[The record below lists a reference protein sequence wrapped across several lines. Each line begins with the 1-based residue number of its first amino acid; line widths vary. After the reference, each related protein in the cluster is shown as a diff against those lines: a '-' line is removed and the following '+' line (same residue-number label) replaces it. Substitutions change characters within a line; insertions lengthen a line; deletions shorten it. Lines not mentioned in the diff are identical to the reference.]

1 MILIFRLVALLFLF
15 WVIFRLLKS
24 VAQKVFSKI
33 ATPPSGETQ
42 QIAEMVKDPVCGSY
56 VSVDHAVTA
65 EFSGE
70 RKYFC
75 SDKCLNEFRD
85 KRSNG

>member
-1 MILIFRLVALLFLF
+1 MILIVRLAAILFLI

-24 VAQKVFSKI
+24 VAQKAFSKI
-33 ATPPSGETQ
+33 FTPPSGETP
-42 QIAEMVKDPVCGSY
+42 QIADMVEDPVCGSY
-56 VSVDHAVTA
+56 VSIDHAVSA

-75 SDKCLNEFRD
+75 SDKCLNEYRD
-85 KRSNG
+85 KPQGG